1 MIVILWNDGD
11 MNHIVSV
18 SKPDQNRM
26 RVDLVCQLE
35 NINERNL
42 TQTVPATRGAM
53 SAEGITDK
61 SRVEQPI
68 LSQLYRNTALTVA
81 TLSSHSRTERESVE
95 DSVSAKIF
103 GYNCAEAFR
112 SYPLCG
118 GHVLDCAVDS

>member
-42 TQTVPATRGAM
+42 TQTVPATRGAI
-53 SAEGITDK
+53 SAEGFTHK

-68 LSQLYRNTALTVA
+68 LSQLYRTEQ
-81 TLSSHSRTERESVE
+81 LS
-95 DSVSAKIF
+95 
-103 GYNCAEAFR
+103 
-112 SYPLCG
+112 L
-118 GHVLDCAVDS
+118 